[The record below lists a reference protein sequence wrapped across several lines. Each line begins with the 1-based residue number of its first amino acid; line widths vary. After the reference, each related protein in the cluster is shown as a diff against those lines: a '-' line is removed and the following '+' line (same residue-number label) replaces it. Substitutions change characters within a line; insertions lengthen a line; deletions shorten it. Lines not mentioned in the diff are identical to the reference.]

1 MSSADAPV
9 AVIGGG
15 VLGAAVAY
23 ALARRGV
30 GALLLESEDEL
41 ALRASGTNSGIL
53 HTGFDSK
60 PGKLETRLILR
71 SGQLRPHVFR
81 ELGLPVIRCG
91 AVLRPVGSG
100 QRKIV
105 AALARDARRN
115 GVEVVAGDGGTLAVP
130 GESVTDPVAYTLALA
145 RAATAGGGE
154 VRTEARVEA
163 VKRAGGR
170 LALSL
175 AGGGSVTCDAPST
188 APGCTRTRWRARRAT
203 TASRSTRA
211 RASSSCSTPR
221 EGTRSNASCFRCRR
235 GARRGCW
242 CCRPSTAA

>member
-15 VLGAAVAY
+15 VVGAAVAY

-145 RAATAGGGE
+145 RAATAGGGD

-163 VKRAGGR
+163 VQRAGGR

-175 AGGGSVTCDAPST
+175 AGGGSVTCDVAVNCAGLHADAVART
-188 APGCTRTRWRARRAT
+188 AGDDGFAI
-203 TASRSTRA
+203 
-211 RASSSCSTPR
+211 
-221 EGTRSNASCFRCRR
+221 
-235 GARRGCW
+235 
-242 CCRPSTAA
+242 